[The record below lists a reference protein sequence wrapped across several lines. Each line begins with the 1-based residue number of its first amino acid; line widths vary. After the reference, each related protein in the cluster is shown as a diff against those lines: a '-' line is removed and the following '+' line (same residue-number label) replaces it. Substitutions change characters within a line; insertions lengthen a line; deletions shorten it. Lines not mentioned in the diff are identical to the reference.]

1 MWVCVQDCSARRVQK
16 RVVGA
21 LELELQV
28 MVSSLMW
35 GLGARFESVKK
46 ITDLNVSPSL
56 QSLVQ
61 GLHHRLD

>member
-16 RVVGA
+16 RVLGA

-28 MVSSLMW
+28 IVSSLTW
-35 GLGARFESVKK
+35 GLGAKFESGKK
-46 ITDLNVSPSL
+46 ITDLNASPSL